1 MKKIILIIFTI
12 SFLFGINCENKIF
25 SLSTEGEN
33 GILLQDVITD
43 LSDTCNLNI
52 IIKDNV
58 AKVKLKQTMQYVKLT
73 DVTLK
78 PLLKHI
84 LGENGL
90 FYTLKDNTLIISGIE
105 TKNFKINYV
114 TTSTQGE
121 TNFYASTKS
130 ADNENKENILTST
143 FNFDFW
149 DEFSKNI
156 NDILKSQNNEY
167 FTPPAPIIDKL
178 SGIVTVTGTKSQI
191 DKIAKYINDI
201 NNRLHKEV
209 FVDVRIYSV
218 TLSKTS
224 QTGVNWSQFNLNMD
238 TGNMPTRGISV
249 GTTILSAS
257 RFHLAGL
264 LNFLAEYGQVNSISN
279 PKITTLNNQKA
290 IITVGETIN
299 YSYKTAST
307 DANGNIITSDNIGSQ
322 FVGMLLDI
330 TPQISDKNIIIMRIN
345 PSISSFKDENQLND
359 PTRTLPP
366 DTIDKKLNTIV
377 RVKDGDTI
385 ILGGLITDDKSLIV
399 NGVPVLKDIPIIKYL
414 FSSKSELSQRKE
426 LVFVITPHI
435 INLDKKT
442 TINKALALPKLG
454 EF

>member
-1 MKKIILIIFTI
+1 MKKIIILLFTI
-12 SFLFGINCENKIF
+12 SFLFSNCENKVF
-25 SLSTEGEN
+25 SLKTEGEN
-33 GILLQDVITD
+33 GILLQDIITD

-58 AKVKLKQTMQYVKLT
+58 AKVKLKKEMQYVKLN

-84 LGENGL
+84 LSENGL
-90 FYTLKDNTLIISGIE
+90 FYTLKDNTLTISGIE

-114 TTSTQGE
+114 TTSTSGT
-121 TNFYASTKS
+121 TNFSASTKNNT
-130 ADNENKENILTST
+130 DKENTLTSD
-143 FNFDFW
+143 FKFDFW
-149 DEFSKNI
+149 SDFSKNI
-156 NDILKSQNNEY
+156 DNILKSQSTEY
-167 FTPPAPIIDKL
+167 FSPPTPIIDKL
-178 SGIVTVTGTKSQI
+178 SGIVTITGTKTQL
-191 DKIAKYINDI
+191 DKIAQYIKEI
-201 NNRLHKEV
+201 NERLHKEV
-209 FVDVRIYSV
+209 FVDVKIYSV
-218 TLSKTS
+218 ILSKSS
-224 QTGVNWSQFNLNMD
+224 QTGVNWSDFSLSMNVNS
-238 TGNMPTRGISV
+238 PTKGVNV
-249 GTTILSAS
+249 GTTILAAN
-257 RFHLAGL
+257 RFNLSGL
-264 LNFLAEYGQVNSISN
+264 LNFLAGYGQVNSISN

-290 IITVGETIN
+290 IITIGETIN
-299 YSYKTAST
+299 YSYKTTST
-307 DANGNIITSDNIGSQ
+307 DANGNIISSDNLGSQ

-399 NGVPVLKDIPIIKYL
+399 NGVPILKDIPIIKYL
-414 FSSKSELSQRKE
+414 FSSKSKLSQRKE

-435 INLDKKT
+435 INLNKKMN
-442 TINKALALPKLG
+442 IKKALALPKLG

>member
-1 MKKIILIIFTI
+1 MKKLIILIFAT
-12 SFLFGINCENKIF
+12 SFLFANNCENKIF

-33 GILLQDVITD
+33 SIILQDVITD
-43 LSDTCNLNI
+43 LSDTCNLNV

-58 AKVKLKQTMQYVKLT
+58 AKVKLKQAMQYVKLT

-84 LGENGL
+84 LSENGL
-90 FYTLKDNTLIISGIE
+90 FYTLKNNTLTISGIE

-114 TTSTQGE
+114 TTSTTGT
-121 TNFYASTKS
+121 TNFSASATNNS
-130 ADNENKENILTST
+130 SGENTLTSD
-143 FNFDFW
+143 FKFDFW
-149 DEFSKNI
+149 TEFSTNI
-156 NDILKSQNNEY
+156 NNILKSQNNEY
-167 FTPPAPIIDKL
+167 FSPPAPIIDKL
-178 SGIVTVTGTKSQI
+178 SGIVTVTGTKAQI

-201 NNRLHKEV
+201 NERLHKEV
-209 FVDVRIYSV
+209 FVDVKIYSV
-218 TLSKTS
+218 TLSKSS
-224 QTGVNWSQFNLNMD
+224 QTGINWSNFSLSMD
-238 TGNMPTRGISV
+238 TGNSPTRGVSI

-257 RFHLAGL
+257 RFHLSGL
-264 LNFLAEYGQVNSISN
+264 LNFLAGYGQVNSISN

-299 YSYKTAST
+299 YSYKTTST
-307 DANGNIITSDNIGSQ
+307 DTNGNIITSDNLGSQ

-330 TPQISDKNIIIMRIN
+330 TPQISDKNIIMMRIN
-345 PSISSFKDENQLND
+345 PSLSSFKNEGQLQD

-385 ILGGLITDDKSLIV
+385 ILGGLITDDKSLQV
-399 NGVPVLKDIPIIKYL
+399 NGVPILKDIPIIKYL
-414 FSSKSELSQRKE
+414 FSSKSKLSQRKE

-435 INLDKKT
+435 INLNKKNSIKKVYT
-442 TINKALALPKLG
+442 LPKLG